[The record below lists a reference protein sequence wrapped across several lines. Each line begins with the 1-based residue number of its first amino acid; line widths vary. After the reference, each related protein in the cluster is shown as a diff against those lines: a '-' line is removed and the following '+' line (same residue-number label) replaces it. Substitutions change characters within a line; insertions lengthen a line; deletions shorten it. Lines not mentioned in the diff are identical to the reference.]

1 MPPYV
6 LDGAPVEAF
15 GHPGACSEP
24 ADGTVED
31 TTPIT
36 YNGTP
41 IATQRS
47 GTLSL
52 PRHGHDTTAEG
63 SCTQYES
70 HDVMPTTVSSSVSYN
85 GYGLCI
91 VTDGAGT
98 DPGSGGD
105 IDITG
110 AGGNSAVTETP

>member
-1 MPPYV
+1 MVSFV

-31 TTPIT
+31 ETPIT

-41 IATQRS
+41 IATQQS
-47 GTLSL
+47 GILSV
-52 PRHGHDTTAEG
+52 PSHGHDTTDDG

-70 HDVMPTTVSSSVSYN
+70 HDVTPDTVSSSVSYN
-85 GYGLCI
+85 NYGLCI
-91 VTDGAGT
+91 VTDNAGT
-98 DPGSGGD
+98 DPGSGGN
-105 IDITG
+105 INITDS
-110 AGGNSAVTETP
+110 GGNDTVTETL